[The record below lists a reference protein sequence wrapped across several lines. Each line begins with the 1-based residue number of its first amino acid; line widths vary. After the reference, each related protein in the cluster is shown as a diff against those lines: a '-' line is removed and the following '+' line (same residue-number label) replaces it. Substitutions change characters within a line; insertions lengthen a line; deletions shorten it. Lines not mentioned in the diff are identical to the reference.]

1 MIVTYT
7 SGSGWPRQSMA
18 REQAV
23 RREGGYRW
31 NRGSRPSTGTAT
43 APPQCSIPSWRQGDV
58 DRISKVGPSGGTW
71 AGSSHLRRR
80 LGGDWLSYISGV
92 PETKAIGTV

>member
-58 DRISKVGPSGGTW
+58 DRISKVRALRRDLGRIITPST
-71 AGSSHLRRR
+71 ATRRR
-80 LGGDWLSYISGV
+80 LVVLYFGC
-92 PETKAIGTV
+92 A